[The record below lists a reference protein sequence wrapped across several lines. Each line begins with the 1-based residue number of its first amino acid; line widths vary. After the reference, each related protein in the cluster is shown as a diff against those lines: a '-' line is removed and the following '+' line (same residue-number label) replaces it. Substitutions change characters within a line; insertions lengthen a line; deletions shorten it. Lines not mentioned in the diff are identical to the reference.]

1 MELASSRAALV
12 ALGRLAAALAS
23 SLAGALT
30 AAVLLS
36 AVALPAYQDLLPAA
50 GAEEKSGGSVR
61 GRHSGSGWS

>member
-23 SLAGALT
+23 SLAGALA

-36 AVALPAYQDLLPAA
+36 TAALPAHQDLHPAA
-50 GAEEKSGGSVR
+50 GAKEKPGRSVR
-61 GRHSGSGWS
+61 GRHGGSGWS